1 MGFGHFITP
10 EELEERPPW
19 TPRDLFKKIPGMD
32 IGVGSGMGAGM
43 FRQVVKLNCAMG
55 FRPRPFAVW
64 VDGSRV
70 FQGKEWEPANDIDVE
85 EITAVEVYTRL
96 SSLPLQ
102 YTLTGICGGI
112 LIWTK

>member
-1 MGFGHFITP
+1 
-10 EELEERPPW
+10 
-19 TPRDLFKKIPGMD
+19 
-32 IGVGSGMGAGM
+32 
-43 FRQVVKLNCAMG
+43 MG

-64 VDGSRV
+64 IDGARV
-70 FQGKEWEPANDIDVE
+70 FQGRQWEPANDIDVE